1 MGRGR
6 LEVREVLARPRSRG
20 PRGGGGGSR
29 PGGVPLALSGRAR
42 RDALGHGGR
51 SVFQEDARFLV
62 VSNYEQSRTSM
73 FSF

>member
-20 PRGGGGGSR
+20 PSGGGGGSR
-29 PGGVPLALSGRAR
+29 PGGVPLAWGRAR

-62 VSNYEQSRTSM
+62 MSNFEQSRTSM